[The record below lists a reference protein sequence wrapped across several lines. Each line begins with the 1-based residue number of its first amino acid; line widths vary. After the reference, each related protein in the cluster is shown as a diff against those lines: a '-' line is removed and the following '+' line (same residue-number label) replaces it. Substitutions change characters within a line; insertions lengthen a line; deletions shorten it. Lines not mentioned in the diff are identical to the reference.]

1 MGAKIYDN
9 FVKRGGPMSLSCF
22 SDGDRSEIRAPL
34 DASSLPM
41 AEARKVFDDAQKKA
55 VKAIEDHCY
64 TGALLT
70 RHLPFGHATQKHLL
84 AMPLYTPYHAR
95 GHPSPC

>member
-1 MGAKIYDN
+1 MGAKIFDN
-9 FVKRGGPMSLSCF
+9 FVKRGGPMSLACF
-22 SDGDRSEIRAPL
+22 SDGDRAEIRAPL

-64 TGALLT
+64 AGALLT
-70 RHLPFGHATQKHLL
+70 RHPPFWPRDSQAPACHATLH
-84 AMPLYTPYHAR
+84 PLPR
-95 GHPSPC
+95 